1 MINFPDTPSVG
12 DTVVV
17 GDRKW
22 RWNGSFWA
30 AVPTTG
36 ATGPAGAVG
45 PAGPQGPAGAQGPQG
60 EQGIGLQGPQGPA
73 GAQGPQG
80 PAPSG
85 TGFVYVVNGIVETPS
100 NDLDAGTF

>member
-12 DTVVV
+12 DTFVV

-45 PAGPQGPAGAQGPQG
+45 PAG
-60 EQGIGLQGPQGPA
+60 
-73 GAQGPQG
+73 AQGPQG

-85 TGFVYVVNGIVETPS
+85 NGFVYVVNGIVETPS